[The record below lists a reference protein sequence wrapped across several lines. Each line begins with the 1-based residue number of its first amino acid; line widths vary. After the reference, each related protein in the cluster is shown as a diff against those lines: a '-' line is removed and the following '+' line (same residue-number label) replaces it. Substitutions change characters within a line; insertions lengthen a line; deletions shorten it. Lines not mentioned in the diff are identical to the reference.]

1 VNREEELSKI
11 FPTSDG
17 TTYIQSIDRYHSNN
31 KNSNSK
37 DETKEDNRM
46 DNHNTDSSNSSREY
60 RVISKRV

>member
-1 VNREEELSKI
+1 MNREEYLNQT
-11 FPTSDG
+11 FPLEDG

-37 DETKEDNRM
+37 DETKEDSRM
-46 DNHNTDSSNSSREY
+46 DNHNINSSNSSREY

>member
-1 VNREEELSKI
+1 VNREEELNKR

-17 TTYIQSIDRYHSNN
+17 TTYIQSIDRYHSN

-37 DETKEDNRM
+37 DETKEDSRM